1 MTDSY
6 ELDPVDWVTAG
17 AVGEPGHRTF
27 YVQARQGHD
36 LLALVVEKAQVQ
48 WLAQL
53 AQELL
58 ARFGVTV
65 TPDDL
70 DADAQQLSEPV
81 VPAWRAG
88 SLSLGTDEEGGRFLL
103 EAEELVPAENDA
115 DETEAEAE
123 PEPAIARLWMTRE
136 QLIAIAAYAAFIVEA
151 GARESCRLCGR
162 PIDPVSGHVCPARN
176 GHGPLTA

>member
-1 MTDSY
+1 MGSSF
-6 ELDPVDWVTAG
+6 ELDPVDWISAG
-17 AVGEPGHRTF
+17 AVGPPGGRTF
-27 YVQARQGHD
+27 YVQASRGHD
-36 LLALVVEKAQVQ
+36 LLALVVEKGQVQ

-58 ARFGVTV
+58 ARVGVTV

-70 DADAQQLSEPV
+70 NANAQQLREPV

-88 SLSLGTDEEGGRFLL
+88 SLSLGTDEAGERFLL
-103 EAEELVPAENDA
+103 EAEELVADDDA
-115 DETEAEAE
+115 DDPGT
-123 PEPAIARLWMTRE
+123 ARLWLNRA
-136 QLIAIAAYAAFIVEA
+136 QLVAMAAYAAFIVEA

-162 PIDPVSGHVCPARN
+162 PIDPVAGHVCPATN